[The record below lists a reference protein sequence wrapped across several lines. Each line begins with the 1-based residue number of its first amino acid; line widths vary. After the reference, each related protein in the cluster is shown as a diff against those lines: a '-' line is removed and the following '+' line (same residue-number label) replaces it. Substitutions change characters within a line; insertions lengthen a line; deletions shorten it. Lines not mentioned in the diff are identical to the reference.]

1 LTLLSNLLKQKV
13 RQKRGKPTKNLKWL
27 NYVRTLECVI
37 CSTFGEHQISR
48 TQAHHP
54 IHDRY
59 SFRKRDDC
67 DAIPLCE
74 GHHQGNF
81 DTSKIAIHREPERWY
96 EAYGSDWS
104 YSQQI

>member
-1 LTLLSNLLKQKV
+1 LSNLTGQKV
-13 RQKRGKPTKNLKWL
+13 SQKTAKPTKNIKWL
-27 NYVRTLECVI
+27 NYVRGLECVI
-37 CSTFGEHQISR
+37 CKTYGLHQVSR

-67 DAIPLCE
+67 QAIPLCE

-81 DTSKIAIHREPERWY
+81 DTSKIAIHREPKRW
-96 EAYGSDWS
+96 EEEYGLDTS
-104 YSQQI
+104 YSQLI